1 MYGRGEVRRDFDVAG
16 DAEGGPQSLALELI
30 APQPM
35 GGGQSAFK
43 VRLST
48 QKAIIF
54 RNKIEQRVRE
64 LSANPLA

>member
-1 MYGRGEVRRDFDVAG
+1 MDEAKFDEILMLLAMQKG
-16 DAEGGPQSLALELI
+16 ALRPLALELVT
-30 APQPM
+30 PQPT
-35 GGGQSAFK
+35 GGAESAFK

-64 LSANPLA
+64 LSANPAT